1 MRKAFSVFKFDRE
14 LYSTKSGIDK
24 ILRVIKLYKDR
35 KLVIIV
41 SQNSS
46 LEKSL
51 EELIVLS
58 VSRKELLWS
67 RVEKLKSEQLSLIEQ
82 LIPSERRHSVESD
95 IRQSFQNIEEVLKSV
110 WLVGECSDVTKE
122 YVCGLGNVWITKML
136 NERLKSDGYAAESIN
151 SKEVFD
157 VDGEDNSSTIQMDS
171 SSLKLSKLLS
181 DKKNADFF
189 IATGGMAKTKKG
201 RSVSLGR
208 HGMEVTASVYANLLT
223 AEELIFWSKS
233 DGVKSADPRKV
244 PEAVTIPRLSYAE
257 ATELA
262 YFGAKTLHPA
272 AFTYA
277 IHKHIPIRIKNID
290 NPESDGTIISDTSVD
305 KKDDNLIKGFS
316 IVDNISLLNIE
327 GSGMVG
333 VPGISSRLFSAL
345 HTKGISVITIS
356 QASSEHSICC
366 GVSADQAIEAKTIAR
381 KIFEPELQ
389 NYKINSIE
397 TEDGCAI
404 LGAVGDLMSGTPGI
418 SAKFFG
424 ALGKA
429 GINVQAIAQ
438 GSSERNISA
447 VIKSEEATKA
457 LRAVHSGFY
466 LSNQTLSIGVI
477 GPGLIGSTFLDQVAG
492 EAENLKE
499 KFCVDLR
506 LRGISR
512 SQKMILDEN
521 TLDMSDWR
529 NLLEKSTLS
538 TNIDDFVSHINS
550 EYIPHRVIIDCTTS
564 EGIPAN
570 YLDWVKKGIHIITPN
585 KKAGTLPMPQYREL
599 MEEARKRG
607 VHFLYET
614 TVGAGLPVIGTLRDL
629 ILTGDK
635 IKKIEGVFSGTLAYL
650 FWRFDGTKP
659 FSTLVREARELGF
672 TEPDPRDDL
681 SGMDIVR
688 KTVILAREAGHSIE
702 IEDIP
707 VRSLVPPD
715 LIDVSLDEFM
725 SRLEMMDEE
734 LDYLYKEAA
743 AKNEVIKYT
752 GIIGEDGKGEVL
764 LKSYPKNHP
773 FAGISGT
780 DNIVAFTTERYNEQ
794 PLVVRGP
801 GAGPHVTA
809 GGVFADLL
817 RLASF
822 LGAKL

>member
-1 MRKAFSVFKFDRE
+1 MKKSFSVFKFDRE
-14 LYSTKSGIDK
+14 LYSTKAGIDK
-24 ILRVIKLYKDR
+24 IIRIIKIYKDR
-35 KLVIIV
+35 KLVIIA
-41 SQNSS
+41 SQNYA

-51 EELIVLS
+51 EELITLA
-58 VSRKELLWS
+58 VSREELLWS
-67 RVEKLKSEQLSLIEQ
+67 RMEKLKSEQILLIEQ
-82 LIPSERRHSVESD
+82 MIPYSSRHSVETD
-95 IRQSFQNIEEVLKSV
+95 IRQNFQNIEEVLKSV
-110 WLVGECSDVTKE
+110 WLVGECSDITKE
-122 YVCGLGNVWITKML
+122 YVCGLGNIWVTQML
-136 NERLKSDGYAAESIN
+136 SERLKSDGLAAERIN
-151 SKEVFD
+151 SKEIID
-157 VDGEDNSSTIQMDS
+157 VRNEDNSFVILMDS
-171 SSLKLSKLLS
+171 SSSKLKTVLS
-181 DKKNADFF
+181 GNEDVDIF
-189 IATGGMAKTKKG
+189 IATGGMAKTEKG

-208 HGMEVTASVYANLLT
+208 HGMEVTASVYANLLV
-223 AEELIFWSKS
+223 ARELVFWTNS
-233 DGVKSADPRKV
+233 DGVKSADPDKV
-244 PEAVTIPRLSYAE
+244 PAAVTIPRLSYAE

-262 YFGAKTLHPA
+262 YFGAKILHPA

-277 IHKHIPIRIKNID
+277 IHKKIPIRIRNIE
-290 NPESDGTIISDTSVD
+290 NPESDGTIISDSTGNN
-305 KKDDNLIKGFS
+305 DDNLIKGFS

-345 HTKGISVITIS
+345 HKQGISVITIS

-366 GVSADQAIEAKTIAR
+366 GVSSDKAEEAKAIAG
-381 KIFEPELQ
+381 KIFEPELL
-389 NYKINSIE
+389 NFKINSVEI
-397 TEDGCAI
+397 EDGCAI

-424 ALGKA
+424 ALGNA
-429 GINVQAIAQ
+429 GVNVHAIAQ

-447 VIKSEEATKA
+447 VIKSEQATKA

-477 GPGLIGSTFLDQVAG
+477 GPGLIGSTFLDQLAG
-492 EAENLKE
+492 EAERLKE
-499 KFCVDLR
+499 NFGVDLR

-512 SQKMILDEN
+512 SSKMVLDEN
-521 TLDMSDWR
+521 NIEMSNWRDLLDNSS
-529 NLLEKSTLS
+529 KSADLDKFTA
-538 TNIDDFVSHINS
+538 HINS
-550 EYIPHRVIIDCTTS
+550 EYIPHRVIVDCTSS
-564 EGIPAN
+564 EGIPDN

-585 KKAGTLPMPQYREL
+585 KKAGTLPMPQYTEL
-599 MEEARKRG
+599 MKETRKRG

-614 TVGAGLPVIGTLRDL
+614 TVGAGLPIIGTLRDL

-650 FWRFDGTKP
+650 FWRFDGRKP

-688 KTVILAREAGHSIE
+688 KTVILAREVGHSIE

-707 VRSLVPPD
+707 VRSLVPD
-715 LIDVSLDEFM
+715 ALVDVSLDEFM

-734 LDYLYKEAA
+734 LDTLYKEADA
-743 AKNEVIKYT
+743 RNEVIKYT
-752 GIIGEDGKGEVL
+752 GIIGEDGNCEVL
-764 LKSYPKNHP
+764 LKSYPKDHP

>member
-1 MRKAFSVFKFDRE
+1 MKKSYSVYKFDRE
-14 LYSTKSGIDK
+14 LYSTAEGIDK
-24 ILRVIKLYKDR
+24 ILNVVKPYKGG
-35 KLVIIV
+35 KLVIV
-41 SQNSS
+41 ASQNND
-46 LEKSL
+46 LEKKL
-51 EELIVLS
+51 EELVDLA
-58 VSRKELLWS
+58 VSGEELLWS
-67 RVEKLKSEQLSLIEQ
+67 RMEKLKSEQLAFVEK
-82 LIPSERRHSVESD
+82 LIPSSSRAD
-95 IRQSFQNIEEVLKSV
+95 IETEVRQGFQNLGDVLKSV
-110 WLVGECSDVTKE
+110 WLVSDCSDITRA
-122 YVCGLGNVWITKML
+122 YVIGMGNIWITRILSEK
-136 NERLKSDGYAAESIN
+136 LKLDGFSAGWIN
-151 SKEVFD
+151 SKELIDIKNELTGITVLL
-157 VDGEDNSSTIQMDS
+157 DS
-171 SSLKLSKLLS
+171 SALKI
-181 DKKNADFF
+181 NALINEKSGIDIFVV
-189 IATGGMAKTKKG
+189 TGGRGLSGEGK
-201 RSVSLGR
+201 SISLGR
-208 HGMEVTASVYANLLT
+208 HGMEVTASVYANILT
-223 AEELIFWSKS
+223 AEELVFWTNS
-233 DGVKSADPRKV
+233 DGVKSADPKKV
-244 PEAVTIPRLSYAE
+244 PAAVTIPRLSYAE

-262 YFGAKTLHPA
+262 FIGAEILHPG

-277 IHKHIPIRIKNID
+277 MHKKIPICIRNIN
-290 NPESDGTIISDTSVD
+290 NPDSKGTIISDSTDNSEN
-305 KKDDNLIKGFS
+305 NLIKGFS

-327 GSGMVG
+327 GSGMIG

-345 HTKGISVITIS
+345 FKKNISVITIS

-366 GVSADQAIEAKTIAR
+366 AVSSDQADEAKKIAR
-381 KIFEPELQ
+381 EIFEPELTSF
-389 NYKINSIE
+389 KINSIE

-404 LGAVGDLMSGTPGI
+404 LGAIGDRMSGTPGI

-429 GINVQAIAQ
+429 GVNVHAIAQ

-447 VIKSEEATKA
+447 IIKSEEATKA

-477 GPGLIGSTFLDQVAG
+477 GPGLIGSTLLDQIAS
-492 EAENLKE
+492 ESERLKE
-499 KFCVDLR
+499 NFGVDLR

-512 SQKMILDEN
+512 SREMVLDEN
-521 TLDMSDWR
+521 NIDMSKWR
-529 NLLEKSTLS
+529 NLLDNSS
-538 TNIDDFVSHINS
+538 ISANIEAFTAHINS

-585 KKAGTLPMPQYREL
+585 KKAGTTPMPQYREL
-599 MEEARKRG
+599 IKETRKRG

-614 TVGAGLPVIGTLRDL
+614 TVGAGLPIIGTLRDL

-650 FWRFDGTKP
+650 FWRFDGTTP

-688 KTVILAREAGHSIE
+688 KTVILAREAGHSVE

-707 VRSLVPPD
+707 VRSLVPD
-715 LIDVSLDEFM
+715 ALVDVSLDEFM
-725 SRLEMMDEE
+725 SKLEMMDEE
-734 LDYLYKEAA
+734 LDDLYKEAVSR
-743 AKNEVIKYT
+743 NEVIKYT
-752 GIIGEDGKGEVL
+752 GIIEEDGKCEVL
-764 LKSYPKNHP
+764 LKSYPKDHP

-780 DNIVAFTTERYNEQ
+780 DNIVAFTTARYDEQ

-817 RLASF
+817 RLASY

>member
-1 MRKAFSVFKFDRE
+1 MEKLFSVFKFDRE
-14 LYSTKSGIDK
+14 LYSTKAGIDK
-24 ILRVIKLYKDR
+24 IIRIIKLYMNR
-35 KLVIIV
+35 KLVIIA
-41 SQNSS
+41 SQNYA

-51 EELIVLS
+51 EELIHLA
-58 VSRKELLWS
+58 VSREELLWS
-67 RVEKLKSEQLSLIEQ
+67 RMEKLKSEHLTLIEH
-82 LIPSERRHSVESD
+82 LIPSSGRHVVETD
-95 IRQSFQNIEEVLKSV
+95 IRQNFQNIEEVLKSV
-110 WLVGECSDVTKE
+110 WLVGECSDITKE
-122 YVCGLGNVWITKML
+122 YVCGLGNIWVTQML
-136 NERLKSDGYAAESIN
+136 SERLKSDGLAAERIY
-151 SKEVFD
+151 SKEIFD
-157 VDGEDNSSTIQMDS
+157 VKNEDNNFVIQMDS
-171 SSLKLSKLLS
+171 SSSKLKTFLS
-181 DKKNADFF
+181 AKEDIDIF
-189 IATGGMAKTKKG
+189 IATGGMAKTGEG
-201 RSVSLGR
+201 RSVSLGL
-208 HGMEVTASVYANLLT
+208 HGMEVTASVYANLLS
-223 AEELIFWSKS
+223 AEELVLWTNS
-233 DGVKSADPRKV
+233 DGVKSADPDKV
-244 PEAVTIPRLSYAE
+244 PAAVTIPRLSYAE

-262 YFGAKTLHPA
+262 YFGATILHPA

-277 IHKHIPIRIKNID
+277 IYKKIPIRIRNVE
-290 NPESDGTIISDTSVD
+290 NPESDGTIISDAAGNA
-305 KKDDNLIKGFS
+305 DDSLIKGFS
-316 IVDNISLLNIE
+316 IVDDISLLNIE

-345 HTKGISVITIS
+345 HKKGISVITIS

-366 GVSADQAIEAKTIAR
+366 GVSSHQAEEAKSIAR
-381 KIFEPELQ
+381 KIFEPELL
-389 NYKINSIE
+389 NYKINSVE

-424 ALGKA
+424 ALGNA
-429 GINVQAIAQ
+429 GVNVRAIAQ

-447 VIKSEEATKA
+447 VIKSEQATKA

-492 EAENLKE
+492 EAELLKE
-499 KFCVDLR
+499 KFSVDLR

-512 SQKMILDEN
+512 SQKMVLDEN
-521 TLDMSDWR
+521 NLDMSNWR
-529 NLLEKSTLS
+529 ELLNNSAVS
-538 TNIDDFVSHINS
+538 ANIDVFASHINS

-564 EGIPAN
+564 DGIPLN

-585 KKAGTLPMPQYREL
+585 KKAGTLPMPQYLEL
-599 MEEARKRG
+599 MKESRKRG

-614 TVGAGLPVIGTLRDL
+614 TVGAGLPIIGTLRDL

-659 FSTLVREARELGF
+659 FSALVREARELGF

-688 KTVILAREAGHSIE
+688 KTVILAREVGHSIE

-707 VRSLVPPD
+707 VHSLVPD
-715 LIDVSLDEFM
+715 ALVDVTLDEFM

-734 LDYLYKEAA
+734 LDTLYREASRR
-743 AKNEVIKYT
+743 NEVIKYT
-752 GIIGEDGKGEVL
+752 GIIGGDGNCEVL
-764 LKSYPKNHP
+764 LRSYPKDHP

>member
-1 MRKAFSVFKFDRE
+1 MEKAFSVYKFDRE
-14 LYSTKSGIDK
+14 LYSSKDGIDK
-24 ILRVIKLYKDR
+24 ILKLVKNLKNR
-35 KLVIIV
+35 KLIIIA
-41 SQNSS
+41 SQNTA
-46 LEKSL
+46 LEKRL
-51 EELIVLS
+51 EELVFLA
-58 VSRKELLWS
+58 VAREELLWS
-67 RVEKLKSEQLSLIEQ
+67 RMEKLKSDQLTLIEQ
-82 LIPSERRHSVESD
+82 LIPPGIRHSSETD
-95 IRQSFQNIEEVLKSV
+95 LRQNFQNIEEVLKSV
-110 WLVGECSDVTKE
+110 WLVGECSDITKE
-122 YVCGLGNVWITKML
+122 YICGLGNVWITQML
-136 NERLKSDGYAAESIN
+136 TERLKFDGIAAARIN
-151 SKEVFD
+151 SKEIID
-157 VDGEDNSSTIQMDS
+157 VENSNNSFTIRLES
-171 SSLKLSKLLS
+171 SSVKFDTYLSNNNS
-181 DKKNADFF
+181 VDIFV
-189 IATGGMAKTKKG
+189 ATGGMAMTKEG

-208 HGMEVTASVYANLLT
+208 HGMEVTASVYANILL
-223 AEELIFWSKS
+223 AEELVFWTDS
-233 DGVKSADPRKV
+233 DGVKSADPDKV
-244 PEAVTIPRLSYAE
+244 PAAVTIPHLSYAE

-262 YFGAKTLHPA
+262 YFGAKILHPA

-277 IHKHIPIRIKNID
+277 INKKIPIRIRHID
-290 NPESDGTIISDTSVD
+290 NPELPGTLISEPSSDTG
-305 KKDDNLIKGFS
+305 DNIIKGFS
-316 IVDNISLLNIE
+316 IVDDISLLNIE

-345 HTKGISVITIS
+345 HKKGISVITIS

-366 GVSADQAIEAKTIAR
+366 GVASDQAEAAKAIAR
-381 KIFEPELQ
+381 EIFEPELL
-389 NYKINSIE
+389 NFKINSIE
-397 TEDGCAI
+397 TEDKCAI
-404 LGAVGDLMSGTPGI
+404 LGAVGDRMSGTPGI

-429 GINVQAIAQ
+429 GINVHAIAQ

-447 VIKSEEATKA
+447 VIKSEEATRA

-477 GPGLIGSTFLDQVAG
+477 GPGLIGSTFLDQLAG
-492 EAENLKE
+492 EAERLKSN
-499 KFCVDLR
+499 FGVDLR

-512 SQKMILDEN
+512 SQKMILNEN
-521 TLDMSDWR
+521 NLDMSNWR
-529 NLLEKSTLS
+529 ELLDSSTVS
-538 TNIDDFVSHINS
+538 TDIDEFANHINS
-550 EYIPHRVIIDCTTS
+550 EYIPHRVIVDCTTS

-570 YLDWVKKGIHIITPN
+570 YLNWIKKGIHIITPN
-585 KKAGTLPMPQYREL
+585 KKAGTLPMPQYTEL
-599 MEEARKRG
+599 MNEARKRG

-614 TVGAGLPVIGTLRDL
+614 TVGAGLPIIGTLRDL

-688 KTVILAREAGHSIE
+688 KTVILAREVGHSIE

-707 VRSLVPPD
+707 VKSLVPD
-715 LIDVSLDEFM
+715 VLVDVSLDDFM
-725 SRLEMMDEE
+725 SRLELMDDE
-734 LDYLYKEAA
+734 LDQLYKEAA
-743 AKNEVIKYT
+743 ARNEVIKYT
-752 GIIGEDGKGEVL
+752 GIINEDGKCDVL
-764 LKSYPKNHP
+764 LKSYPKDHP

>member
-1 MRKAFSVFKFDRE
+1 MKKAFSVYKFDRE
-14 LYSTKSGIDK
+14 LYSSTEGIDK
-24 ILRVIKLYKDR
+24 ILKVVKSYSQGKL
-35 KLVIIV
+35 IIIA
-41 SQNSS
+41 SQDKA
-46 LEKSL
+46 LEKKL
-51 EELIVLS
+51 EELVDLS
-58 VSRKELLWS
+58 VSGDELLWA
-67 RVEKLKSEQLSLIEQ
+67 RMEKLKSEQLAFVEK
-82 LIPSERRHSVESD
+82 LIPSQRRAPIESE
-95 IRQSFQNIEEVLKSV
+95 IRQGFQNLGDVLKSI
-110 WLVGECSDVTKE
+110 WLVNACSNITRD
-122 YVCGLGNVWITKML
+122 YVSGMGNIWITQILSEKLKL
-136 NERLKSDGYAAESIN
+136 NGFSTGWVN
-151 SKEVFD
+151 SNDFIDIKTETT
-157 VDGEDNSSTIQMDS
+157 GPTALLDS
-171 SSLKLSKLLS
+171 SAVKV
-181 DKKNADFF
+181 NAL
-189 IATGGMAKTKKG
+189 ITKSGETDIFVVTEG
-201 RSVSLGR
+201 RGISTEGQFVSLGR
-208 HGMEVTASVYANLLT
+208 HSMEITASVYANLLV
-223 AEELIFWSKS
+223 AEELVFWTDS
-233 DGVKSADPRKV
+233 DGVKSADPDKV
-244 PEAVTIPRLSYAE
+244 PAAVTIPQLSYAE

-262 YFGAKTLHPA
+262 YFGAKILHPA

-277 IHKHIPIRIKNID
+277 IHKKIPIRIRSIEKPDSI
-290 NPESDGTIISDTSVD
+290 GTIISDSSGEINGTI
-305 KKDDNLIKGFS
+305 IKGFS

-333 VPGISSRLFSAL
+333 VPGISSRLFTAL
-345 HTKGISVITIS
+345 HKKGISVITIS

-366 GVSADQAIEAKTIAR
+366 GVSSVQAEEARSIAME
-381 KIFEPELQ
+381 IFKPELESF
-389 NYKINSIE
+389 KINFIE

-424 ALGKA
+424 ALGNA
-429 GINVQAIAQ
+429 GVNVRAIAQ

-447 VIKSEEATKA
+447 VIQSEEATRA

-477 GPGLIGSTFLDQVAG
+477 GPGLIGSTFLDQLAG
-492 EAENLKE
+492 EAERLKE
-499 KFCVDLR
+499 NFGVDLR
-506 LRGISR
+506 VRGITR
-512 SQKMILDEN
+512 SSKMVLDEN
-521 TLDMSDWR
+521 NIEMSNWK
-529 NLLEKSTLS
+529 NLLKKSSVNADLD
-538 TNIDDFVSHINS
+538 NFASHINS
-550 EYIPHRVIIDCTTS
+550 EYIPHRVIVDCTSS

-570 YLDWVKKGIHIITPN
+570 YLDWIKKGIHIITPN

-614 TVGAGLPVIGTLRDL
+614 TVGAGLPIIGTLRDL

-688 KTVILAREAGHSIE
+688 KTVILAREVGHCIE
-702 IEDIP
+702 IEDIS
-707 VRSLVPPD
+707 VRSLVPSA
-715 LIDVSLDEFM
+715 LVDVSLDEFM
-725 SRLEMMDEE
+725 SRLELMDEE
-734 LDYLYKEAA
+734 LDDLYNEAVA
-743 AKNEVIKYT
+743 RNEVIKYT
-752 GIIGEDGKGEVL
+752 GIIGEDGTGEVL
-764 LKSYPKNHP
+764 LKSYPKDHP

>member
-1 MRKAFSVFKFDRE
+1 MGKAFSVFKFDRE
-14 LYSTKSGIDK
+14 LYSSKEGLDK
-24 ILRVIKLYKDR
+24 IIRCIKVFKNN
-35 KLVIIV
+35 KLVIIA
-41 SQNSS
+41 SQNYD
-46 LEKSL
+46 LENSL
-51 EELIVLS
+51 EELIQLA
-58 VSRKELLWS
+58 VSREELLWS
-67 RVEKLKSEQLSLIEQ
+67 RVEKLKSEQLSLIAE
-82 LIPSERRHSVESD
+82 LIPSERRQPIETE
-95 IRQSFQNIEEVLKSV
+95 IRHSFQNIEEVLKSV
-110 WLVGECSDVTKE
+110 WLVGECSDLTKD
-122 YVCGLGNVWITKML
+122 YVSGLGNIWITQML
-136 NERLKSDGYAAESIN
+136 SERLKSDGLSTGSIN
-151 SKEVFD
+151 SKEIID
-157 VDGEDNSSTIQMDS
+157 VEYEDSGVAVILDS
-171 SSLKLSKLLS
+171 SKKKLQTILENESGV
-181 DKKNADFF
+181 DVFV
-189 IATGGMAKTKKG
+189 ATGGMGKSSKG

-208 HGMEVTASVYANLLT
+208 HGMEVTASVYANLLFA
-223 AEELIFWSKS
+223 AELVFWSDS
-233 DGVKSADPRKV
+233 DGVKSADPDKV
-244 PEAVTIPRLSYAE
+244 PAAVTIPRLSYAE

-262 YFGAKTLHPA
+262 YFGAKILHPA

-277 IHKHIPIRIKNID
+277 IHKKIPIRIRNIE
-290 NPESDGTIISDTSVD
+290 NPEFDGTIISDSNGE
-305 KKDDNLIKGFS
+305 DDGNIIKGFS

-345 HTKGISVITIS
+345 HKKGISVITIS

-366 GVSADQAIEAKTIAR
+366 GVSSDKADEAQSIAR
-381 KIFEPELQ
+381 EIFKPEFRNL
-389 NYKINSIE
+389 KINFIEIE
-397 TEDGCAI
+397 TGCAI
-404 LGAVGDLMSGTPGI
+404 LGAVGDQMSGTPGI

-424 ALGKA
+424 ALGNA
-429 GINVQAIAQ
+429 GINVRAIAQ

-477 GPGLIGSTFLDQVAG
+477 GPGLIGSTFLDQLAG
-492 EAENLKE
+492 EAERLKE
-499 KFCVDLR
+499 NFGVDLR

-512 SQKMILDEN
+512 SSKMVLDEN
-521 TLDMSDWR
+521 NIDMSNWR
-529 NLLEKSTLS
+529 DLLDNSSEGAD
-538 TNIDDFVSHINS
+538 IDKFTEHINS
-550 EYIPHRVIIDCTTS
+550 EYIPHSVIVDCTSS
-564 EGIPAN
+564 EGIPDN
-570 YLDWVKKGIHIITPN
+570 YINWIKKGIHIITPN

-599 MEEARKRG
+599 MNEARKRG

-614 TVGAGLPVIGTLRDL
+614 TVGAGLPIIGTLRDL

-635 IKKIEGVFSGTLAYL
+635 IKRIEGVFSGTLAYL

-688 KTVILAREAGHSIE
+688 KTVILAREVGHSIE

-707 VRSLVPPD
+707 VKSLVPD
-715 LIDVSLDEFM
+715 ALVDVSLDDFM
-725 SRLEMMDEE
+725 SRLEMMDDE
-734 LDYLYKEAA
+734 LDQLYKEASA
-743 AKNEVIKYT
+743 RNEVIKYT
-752 GIIGEDGKGEVL
+752 GIINEDGKCDVL
-764 LKSYPKNHP
+764 LKSYPKDHP

-817 RLASF
+817 RLTSF